1 MKIDFRTKLFLTIII
16 GISATEG
23 SISMNYKYLGIL
35 LAIFPYLLAIL
46 DKKWSLIGKGLF
58 YTGIA
63 VVGQIV
69 ASKYPNSYL
78 GMVFNL
84 YCGIILRILP
94 GVMRGSNTKVFIMA
108 YFQHLQLLFFQ
119 KLVTSWQQN

>member
-16 GISATEG
+16 GVSATEG
-23 SISMNYKYLGIL
+23 SISMSYKYLGIL

-94 GVMRGSNTKVFIMA
+94 GVMMGYYTVTTTKMSDLVYSLKKIK
-108 YFQHLQLLFFQ
+108 FQD
-119 KLVTSWQQN
+119 